1 MGIGVKWVW
10 RWIMEKD
17 RVQRYA
23 QNLEKT
29 IQNNYH
35 YLKETI
41 KDFREMCLMVTPER
55 NVPPE
60 IILDIREIYKEIR
73 NRLTEIK
80 AIEQVL
86 QGKYRQYYHRDA
98 IRDKEILEFGF
109 IAKNCYSKFE
119 YTIMQREA
127 QKKAKEERERVLRVV
142 QKGVPCQ
149 WFHSK
154 ENQVIF
160 IKNLRILKDL
170 DYGIP
175 SDLETGERREVI
187 QNRPRS
193 LTLFVFSGDGRLIDD
208 LQSQIQLREHD
219 IIERYAQDEL
229 HGLLAHL
236 REIDSLELEKKFK
249 EFIGKQEFSK
259 LKCLLLSVHSPK
271 NLEGDL
277 LGLIKKTL
285 QEMREGEV
293 KTLRFLKKSEI
304 SDYAD

>member
-1 MGIGVKWVW
+1 
-10 RWIMEKD
+10 MEQD
-17 RVQRYA
+17 RVRRYTGS
-23 QNLEKT
+23 LEKT
-29 IQNNYH
+29 IQSNYH

-60 IILDIREIYKEIR
+60 IVLDIRELYKEIR

-98 IRDKEILEFGF
+98 MRDKEILEFGF

-119 YTIMQREA
+119 YTMMQREA
-127 QKKAKEERERVLRVV
+127 QKKAKEREGAFRVD

-149 WFHSK
+149 WFRSK
-154 ENQVIF
+154 ENQVTF
-160 IKNLRILKDL
+160 IRNLRILHEL
-170 DYGIP
+170 DYERP
-175 SDLETGERREVI
+175 SDLETGERREVT

-193 LTLFVFSGDGRLIDD
+193 LTLFVFSGEGSLIDD
-208 LQSQIQLREHD
+208 VQSKAQLREHD
-219 IIERYAQDEL
+219 LMERYARDEL
-229 HGLLAHL
+229 HGLLTHL
-236 REIDSLELEKKFK
+236 REVDPLEVEKKFK
-249 EFIGKQEFSK
+249 EFMGRQEFSK

-271 NLEGDL
+271 DLEGDV
-277 LGLIKKTL
+277 LGLIKRTL

-293 KTLRFLKKSEI
+293 KTI
-304 SDYAD
+304 SI